1 MNLNQQSIIDLH
13 DIEVNTIKKEKNF
26 DFRTALISLFKAL
39 YKLFESKQD
48 VSKKD
53 LANVAE
59 KESKKLGLEGR
70 YDWSEIFDLEK
81 EVTEKAEK
89 QGDKEQKSNKPD
101 NFYVGQAIGNGS
113 CFFDSFRQ
121 SLEQQTGVQV
131 TVEQL
136 RNDCKRFAQNNPP
149 EWFKHA
155 IAHSYNNNGQRRNEN
170 LNAYAANIM
179 SNNRWGDPEV
189 EGRILC
195 GKYGVKLHT
204 AESNPLH
211 TIDKQ
216 QDPFLHQLIDS
227 SGSKNA
233 GEYNRIDYNDN
244 SVLHIVN
251 SGHAHFEPLLN
262 RLVQEHQDYSLAR
275 QFQEREDYSL
285 ATKLQEQEDLLC
297 AKQLQDQEKK
307 DFLLTRQL
315 QEQEDSIY
323 AQSFSKKCGVEE
335 SMVETHRPRI
345 SPVK

>member
-1 MNLNQQSIIDLH
+1 M
-13 DIEVNTIKKEKNF
+13 
-26 DFRTALISLFKAL
+26 
-39 YKLFESKQD
+39 
-48 VSKKD
+48 
-53 LANVAE
+53 
-59 KESKKLGLEGR
+59 
-70 YDWSEIFDLEK
+70 
-81 EVTEKAEK
+81 
-89 QGDKEQKSNKPD
+89 
-101 NFYVGQAIGNGS
+101 
-113 CFFDSFRQ
+113 
-121 SLEQQTGVQV
+121 
-131 TVEQL
+131 
-136 RNDCKRFAQNNPP
+136 
-149 EWFKHA
+149 
-155 IAHSYNNNGQRRNEN
+155 
-170 LNAYAANIM
+170 NAYAANIM
-179 SNNRWGDPEV
+179 DNDGWGDPEV

-195 GKYGVKLHT
+195 GKYGVKLHVV
-204 AESNPLH
+204 ESNPLH
-211 TIDKQ
+211 TTDEQ
-216 QDPFLHQLIDS
+216 QDLFLHQLIDS
-227 SGSKNA
+227 SGSKSA
-233 GEYNRIDYNDN
+233 GEYNRVDYNDN